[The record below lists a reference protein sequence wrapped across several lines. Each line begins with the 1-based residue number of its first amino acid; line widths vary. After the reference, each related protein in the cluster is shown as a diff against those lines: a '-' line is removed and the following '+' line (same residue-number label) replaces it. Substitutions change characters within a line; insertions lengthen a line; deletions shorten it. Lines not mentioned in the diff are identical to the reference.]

1 MTWMRLLRDH
11 SMPARLTYDQLVAP
25 TLVFS
30 TYTVTWGPAAPV
42 PARLGQGGG
51 RQGQHGQ
58 EGDRGHELSQTLSPG
73 SVNP

>member
-11 SMPARLTYDQLVAP
+11 SGLLDVHGDLG
-25 TLVFS
+25 L
-30 TYTVTWGPAAPV
+30 AAPV

-58 EGDRGHELSQTLSPG
+58 EGDRGHELSQTVSP
-73 SVNP
+73 SSLNP